1 MCMPN
6 CSICVHVWLNKPVEE
21 MLEHIPSTLG
31 FSSKECVEFP
41 KCSGLHSP
49 RLSLSVTER
58 GPEQSSDWS
67 HTFSLQVNLP
77 VPLFLE
83 ATKTLLRDETESIR
97 VKKESLIMLHRQL
110 QKPHG
115 CPGLQVGQWQQC
127 YPDILGSRSQ
137 TTWLNSIRSRP
148 HSSLQPQMFMTF
160 NSWLIWNSTKI
171 D

>member
-1 MCMPN
+1 MPY

-41 KCSGLHSP
+41 KCSP

-58 GPEQSSDWS
+58 GPEKSSDWS
-67 HTFSLQVNLP
+67 HTFSLQVNLS
-77 VPLFLE
+77 VPLLLE
-83 ATKTLLRDETESIR
+83 TTKTLLRDETESIR
-97 VKKESLIMLHRQL
+97 VQKKSLITLHRQL

-115 CPGLQVGQWQQC
+115 CPGLQGGQWQQC

-137 TTWLNSIRSRP
+137 TTWLNSKRSRP

-160 NSWLIWNSTKI
+160 KSWLIWN
-171 D
+171 